1 MYLLDTNVVSE
12 LRKHRPHGG
21 VLAWI
26 ESIPDEELHL
36 SAVTLGE
43 LQAGVELTREQDA
56 AKASEIES
64 WIDELAT
71 TWNILPMD
79 AATFRVWA
87 KFMAHRPDQLI
98 GDAMIAATAS
108 VHHLTI
114 ATRNIRDFRE
124 FKVPTINPFE
134 TPRR

>member
-12 LRKHRPHGG
+12 LRKRRPHGG

-26 ESIPDEELHL
+26 ESVPNEELHL

-43 LQAGVELTREQDA
+43 LQAGVELTREQDP
-56 AKASEIES
+56 AKAAEIEN
-64 WIDELAT
+64 WIDELAS
-71 TWNILPMD
+71 TWNILTMD
-79 AATFRVWA
+79 TVAFRVWA
-87 KFMAHRPDQLI
+87 KLMAHRSDGLI
-98 GDAMIAATAS
+98 GDAMIAATAA

-114 ATRNIRDFRE
+114 ATRNTRDFRD
-124 FKVPTINPFE
+124 FRIPTIDPFE

>member
-12 LRKHRPHGG
+12 LRKRRPHGG
-21 VLAWI
+21 ILAWI
-26 ESIPDEELHL
+26 ERVPNEELHL

-43 LQAGVELTREQDA
+43 LQAGVELTREQDSSKA
-56 AKASEIES
+56 AEIES
-64 WIDELAT
+64 WIDELAN

-79 AATFRVWA
+79 AVTFRVWA
-87 KFMAHRPDQLI
+87 KLMAHRSDELI
-98 GDAMIAATAS
+98 GDAMIAATAL

-114 ATRNIRDFRE
+114 ATRNTRDFRE
-124 FKVPTINPFE
+124 FRVPTINPFE